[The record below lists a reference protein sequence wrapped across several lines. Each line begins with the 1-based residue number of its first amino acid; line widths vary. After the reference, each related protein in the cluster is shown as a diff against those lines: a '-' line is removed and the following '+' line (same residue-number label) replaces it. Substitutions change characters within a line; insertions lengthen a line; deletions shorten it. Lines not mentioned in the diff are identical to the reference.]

1 MFNILSKINFEKLN
15 KKNPLISNKHS
26 KPLLL
31 FNLSHDLDVYQ
42 IPLNINNSLL
52 ENNKTEINDL
62 IFIDDLIILKSNIGE
77 IFYYYLYSKKLKTI
91 NFFKSNKENIPTLN
105 INEIRKTL
113 LIINL
118 EKNLDNLTEICLYEI
133 TTNKL
138 KNKHFLNLNDFNR
151 IFKNE
156 ILLNSSIIEFDDIN
170 NVILTKNNFNTY
182 KIWNCKNYE
191 KIFEISD
198 TRIVDFRITDS
209 SLITIRNIKNFS
221 LYLTIYDL
229 FKGEI
234 LYHYN
239 LELIDKCNLDIFEIF
254 KTSLILKQD
263 KHNAVF
269 INLINLESVNL
280 PKKIDAKTI
289 FKYINK
295 LNVLFTFNENEIN
308 IFDINSG
315 LKIKSIINNYGK
327 NNLNGYDII
336 FDNKNNYLCVYWN
349 SNKFKEDESN
359 LEILRKD
366 SQRSSSKKSLY
377 SISFSNL
384 DNNNFR
390 NEKIFDC
397 SISMIS
403 NNNNNNGFNMNN
415 NNVNLNNMSE
425 TFNNLNLNEL
435 DRKKKIEIFETNN
448 LLKNNCKHVYN
459 NYILSSDFYL
469 SNMVFSENGKKLY
482 LLNNYGELYEFDK
495 FSYI

>member
-1 MFNILSKINFEKLN
+1 MFNQLKKTKFEKL
-15 KKNPLISNKHS
+15 KNHLTKISE
-26 KPLLL
+26 PFLL

-52 ENNKTEINDL
+52 ENKKPEINDL

-77 IFYYYLYSKKLKTI
+77 IFYYYLYSKKLKSI

-118 EKNLDNLTEICLYEI
+118 EKNSENLTEICLYEI
-133 TTNKL
+133 STKIL
-138 KNKHFLNLNDFNR
+138 KNKQFLNLNDFNR

-170 NVILTKNNFNTY
+170 NIILTKNNFNTF
-182 KIWNCKNYE
+182 KIWNIKNYT

-198 TRIVDFRITDS
+198 SRIIDFRITDS

-221 LYLTIYDL
+221 LYLTIYDI

-234 LYHYN
+234 LYHFN

-263 KHNAVF
+263 KHNTVF
-269 INLINLESVNL
+269 INLINLDSVNL
-280 PKKIDAKTI
+280 PKKIDSKTI

-315 LKIKSIINNYGK
+315 FKIKSIINNYGK
-327 NNLNGYDII
+327 NCLNGFDIL
-336 FDNKNNYLCVYWN
+336 FDSKNNYLCVYWN
-349 SNKFKEDESN
+349 SNKFKDDESN

-366 SQRSSSKKSLY
+366 SKSSSKKSIFSL
-377 SISFSNL
+377 SFSNL
-384 DNNNFR
+384 DNNNFG

-403 NNNNNNGFNMNN
+403 NNNNNN
-415 NNVNLNNMSE
+415 NLNKISE
-425 TFNNLNLNEL
+425 TFNKLNLSEL
-435 DRKKKIEIFETNN
+435 DRKKKIEIFEMNN
-448 LLKNNCKHVYN
+448 LLKNKCKHVYY

-469 SNMVFSENGKKLY
+469 TNMVFNENGKKLY

>member
-1 MFNILSKINFEKLN
+1 MFNHLKKTKFEKL
-15 KKNPLISNKHS
+15 KNHLTKISE
-26 KPLLL
+26 PFLL

-52 ENNKTEINDL
+52 ENKKPEINDL

-77 IFYYYLYSKKLKTI
+77 IFYYYLYSKKLKSI

-118 EKNLDNLTEICLYEI
+118 EKNSENLTEICLYEI
-133 TTNKL
+133 STKTL
-138 KNKHFLNLNDFNR
+138 KNKQFLNLNDFNR

-170 NVILTKNNFNTY
+170 NVILTKNNFNTF
-182 KIWNCKNYE
+182 KIWNIKNYT

-198 TRIVDFRITDS
+198 SRIIDFRITDS

-221 LYLTIYDL
+221 LYLTIYDI

-234 LYHYN
+234 LYHFN

-254 KTSLILKQD
+254 KTTLILKQD
-263 KHNAVF
+263 KHNTVF
-269 INLINLESVNL
+269 INLINLDSVNL
-280 PKKIDAKTI
+280 PKKIDSKTI

-315 LKIKSIINNYGK
+315 FKIKSIINNYGK
-327 NNLNGYDII
+327 NCLNGFDIL

-349 SNKFKEDESN
+349 SNKFKDDESN
-359 LEILRKD
+359 LETLRKD
-366 SQRSSSKKSLY
+366 SKSSSKKSIFSL
-377 SISFSNL
+377 SFSNL
-384 DNNNFR
+384 DNNG

-403 NNNNNNGFNMNN
+403 NNNNNNN
-415 NNVNLNNMSE
+415 NLNKISE
-425 TFNNLNLNEL
+425 TFNKLNLSEL
-435 DRKKKIEIFETNN
+435 DRKKKIEIFEMNN
-448 LLKNNCKHVYN
+448 LLKNKCKHVYY

-469 SNMVFSENGKKLY
+469 TNMVFNENGKKLY

>member
-1 MFNILSKINFEKLN
+1 MFNLLKKTKFEKLN
-15 KKNPLISNKHS
+15 KNSLISNKIS
-26 KPLLL
+26 EPFFL

-52 ENNKTEINDL
+52 ENNKPEINDL

-77 IFYYYLYSKKLKTI
+77 IFYYYLYSKKLKSI

-118 EKNLDNLTEICLYEI
+118 EKNLENLTEICLYEI
-133 TTNKL
+133 STNKL
-138 KNKHFLNLNDFNR
+138 KNKQFLNLNDFNR

-170 NVILTKNNFNTY
+170 NIILTKNNFNTY
-182 KIWNCKNYE
+182 KIWNIKNYT

-221 LYLTIYDL
+221 LYLTIYDI

-254 KTSLILKQD
+254 KTTLILKQN

-295 LNVLFTFNENEIN
+295 LNVFFTFNENEIN

-315 LKIKSIINNYGK
+315 IKIKSIINNYGK
-327 NNLNGYDII
+327 NDLNAFDIL
-336 FDNKNNYLCVYWN
+336 FDNQNNYLCVYWN

-359 LEILRKD
+359 LEILRKN
-366 SQRSSSKKSLY
+366 SKSSSKKSLY
-377 SISFSNL
+377 SLSFSNL
-384 DNNNFR
+384 DNNNFG

-403 NNNNNNGFNMNN
+403 NNNNNNLNN
-415 NNVNLNNMSE
+415 NCANLNKMSE
-425 TFNNLNLNEL
+425 TFNKLNLNEL
-435 DRKKKIEIFETNN
+435 DRKKKIEIFETDN
-448 LLKNNCKHVYN
+448 LLKNNSKHVYY
-459 NYILSSDFYL
+459 NYILSTDFYL
-469 SNMVFSENGKKLY
+469 SNMVFNENGKKLY
-482 LLNNYGELYEFDK
+482 FLNNYGELYEFDK